1 MSTKKFTFAP
11 ETTPLAGYTIK
22 RGIQR
27 GGFGEVYYAHSDG
40 GKEVALKLLHSHA
53 EVELRG
59 TELCLNLKHPNLI
72 SIHDIKRDDDG
83 DVWIVMEYVSGATL
97 DGVLT
102 EEFPDGMPTTEVRNW
117 LAGLAAGVDY
127 LHDRGIVHRDLKPQN
142 LHREAGQVKIGDV
155 GLSKIIT
162 PSQRGAQTESI
173 GTIYYMA
180 PEISRG
186 EYGPEIDV
194 YSSAAI
200 VYELLTGHVPFDGET
215 TAEILNR
222 HLTDQPDL
230 QPLPPALRPVLAH
243 ALAKDPAERTA
254 NLGTLLSEFDA
265 ALAGKPPVSP
275 PPPPE
280 VVADP
285 PNPNDSLVPPAAG
298 PPATADA
305 VQHIVKDLGFSEE
318 ESLACRAVYEEHFGV
333 TSAGT
338 GGATVAATDSLTS
351 HTRPGRPPQ
360 PTSYDVNPL
369 GPLSPRSIP
378 LSRRGLETTAAM
390 TAAILF
396 SGLLAGGGWW
406 IGMFDEG
413 TRATPLAAVAYG
425 LTTLVASW
433 AVLIGTKAWE
443 GTGTESLHLRRLSL
457 LLLGGGVGAAGWWLH
472 RVLLIDLPPLT
483 ETQNSGLVDSVGAF
497 ELVHNSQPTLTGYV
511 IFFSLL
517 FGTRRWWWHTDSFR
531 PKRLRVASLLLTLTV
546 SGLLGLVL
554 RFPLQPAIA
563 WGVGIAVVVQLAAP
577 WVAPEQRASRI
588 AVDNPPSPETV
599 DSPLN
604 PQGATD
610 G

>member
-1 MSTKKFTFAP
+1 MSTKKFTFPP
-11 ETTPLAGYTIK
+11 ESTPLAGYTIK

-53 EVELRG
+53 EIELRG

-72 SIHDIKRDDDG
+72 SIFDIKRDDDG
-83 DVWIVMEYVSGATL
+83 DVWVVMEYVSGATL
-97 DGVLT
+97 DRVLAD
-102 EEFPDGMPTTEVRNW
+102 EFPDGMPTTVVRDW
-117 LAGLAAGVDY
+117 LVGLAAGVDY

-142 LHREAGQVKIGDV
+142 LHREAGQVKVGDV

-200 VYELLTGHVPFDGET
+200 VYELLTGRVPFDGET

-230 QPLPPALRPVLAH
+230 QPLPPPLRPVLAH
-243 ALAKDPAERTA
+243 ALAKDPADRTGS
-254 NLGTLLSEFDA
+254 LGALLSEFDA
-265 ALAGKPPVSP
+265 ALAGEPVSTPPQP
-275 PPPPE
+275 PPQPPPQQPIDGS
-280 VVADP
+280 DP
-285 PNPNDSLVPPAAG
+285 ANPASTDEPN
-298 PPATADA
+298 
-305 VQHIVKDLGFSEE
+305 K
-318 ESLACRAVYEEHFGV
+318 V
-333 TSAGT
+333 TPISVSPV
-338 GGATVAATDSLTS
+338 GATS

-360 PTSYDVNPL
+360 PTSYNANPL

-378 LSRRGLETTAAM
+378 LSRRGLEATAAM

-433 AVLIGTKAWE
+433 ALLIGTKAWE
-443 GTGTESLHLRRLSL
+443 GTGAESLHLRRLSL

-483 ETQNSGLVDSVGAF
+483 ENQNSGLVDSIGSL

-511 IFFSLL
+511 IFFALL
-517 FGTRRWWWHTDSFR
+517 FGVRRWWWHTDSFR
-531 PKRLRVASLLLTLTV
+531 PKRLRVASLLLTLIL

-554 RFPLQPAIA
+554 RFPLSAAIA

-577 WVAPEQRASRI
+577 WVAPEHRDAR
-588 AVDNPPSPETV
+588 
-599 DSPLN
+599 LN
-604 PQGATD
+604 QQGATD
-610 G
+610 E

>member
-1 MSTKKFTFAP
+1 MSTKKFTFPP
-11 ETTPLAGYTIK
+11 ESTPLAGYTIK

-53 EVELRG
+53 EIELRG

-72 SIHDIKRDDDG
+72 SIFDIKRDDDG

-97 DGVLT
+97 DRVLAD
-102 EEFPDGMPTTEVRNW
+102 EFPDGMPTTEVRDW

-142 LHREAGQVKIGDV
+142 LHREAGQVKVGDV

-200 VYELLTGHVPFDGET
+200 VYELLTGRVPFDGET

-230 QPLPPALRPVLAH
+230 QPLPPPLRPVLAH
-243 ALAKDPAERTA
+243 GLAKDPADRTGS
-254 NLGTLLSEFDA
+254 LGALLGEFDA
-265 ALAGKPPVSP
+265 ALAGESVPTPPQ
-275 PPPPE
+275 PPPE
-280 VVADP
+280 QPIDG
-285 PNPNDSLVPPAAG
+285 SGPAN
-298 PPATADA
+298 
-305 VQHIVKDLGFSEE
+305 
-318 ESLACRAVYEEHFGV
+318 
-333 TSAGT
+333 SAGT
-338 GGATVAATDSLTS
+338 AEPNKVSPARLTT
-351 HTRPGRPPQ
+351 HARPGRPPQ
-360 PTSYDVNPL
+360 PTSYDANPL

-378 LSRRGLETTAAM
+378 LSRRGLEATAAM

-406 IGMFDEG
+406 IGMFDES

-443 GTGTESLHLRRLSL
+443 GTGAESLHLRRLSL
-457 LLLGGGVGAAGWWLH
+457 LLLGGGVGATGWWLH

-483 ETQNSGLVDSVGAF
+483 ENQNSGLVDSIGTL

-511 IFFSLL
+511 IFFALL
-517 FGTRRWWWHTDSFR
+517 FGMRRWWWHTDSFR
-531 PKRLRVASLLLTLTV
+531 PKRLRVASLLLTLTL

-554 RFPLQPAIA
+554 RFPLSAAIA

-577 WVAPEQRASRI
+577 WVAPEHRDAR
-588 AVDNPPSPETV
+588 
-599 DSPLN
+599 LN
-604 PQGATD
+604 QQGATD

>member
-1 MSTKKFTFAP
+1 MSTKKFTFPP
-11 ETTPLAGYTIK
+11 ESTPLAGYTIK

-53 EVELRG
+53 EIELRG

-72 SIHDIKRDDDG
+72 SIFDIKRDDDG
-83 DVWIVMEYVSGATL
+83 DVWVVMEYVSGATL
-97 DGVLT
+97 DRVLAD
-102 EEFPDGMPTTEVRNW
+102 EFPDGMPTTVVRDW
-117 LAGLAAGVDY
+117 LVGLAAGVDY

-142 LHREAGQVKIGDV
+142 LHREAGQVKVGDV

-200 VYELLTGHVPFDGET
+200 VYELLTGRVPFDGET

-230 QPLPPALRPVLAH
+230 QPLPPPLRPVLAH
-243 ALAKDPAERTA
+243 ALAKDPADRTGS
-254 NLGTLLSEFDA
+254 LGALLSEFDA
-265 ALAGKPPVSP
+265 ALAGEPVSTPPQP
-275 PPPPE
+275 PPQQPIDGS
-280 VVADP
+280 DP
-285 PNPNDSLVPPAAG
+285 ANPASTDEPN
-298 PPATADA
+298 
-305 VQHIVKDLGFSEE
+305 K
-318 ESLACRAVYEEHFGV
+318 V
-333 TSAGT
+333 TPISVSPV
-338 GGATVAATDSLTS
+338 GATS

-360 PTSYDVNPL
+360 PTSYNANPL

-378 LSRRGLETTAAM
+378 LSRRGLEATAAM

-433 AVLIGTKAWE
+433 ALLIGTKAWE
-443 GTGTESLHLRRLSL
+443 GTGAESLHLRRLSL

-483 ETQNSGLVDSVGAF
+483 ENQNSGLVDSIGSL

-511 IFFSLL
+511 IFFALL
-517 FGTRRWWWHTDSFR
+517 FGVRRWWWHTDSFR
-531 PKRLRVASLLLTLTV
+531 PKRLRVASLLLTLIL

-554 RFPLQPAIA
+554 RFPLSAAIA

-577 WVAPEQRASRI
+577 WVAPEHRDAR
-588 AVDNPPSPETV
+588 
-599 DSPLN
+599 LN
-604 PQGATD
+604 QQGATD
-610 G
+610 E

>member
-97 DGVLT
+97 DGVLA
-102 EEFPDGMPTTEVRNW
+102 EEFPNGMPTTEVRNW
-117 LAGLAAGVDY
+117 LKGLAAGVDY

-254 NLGTLLSEFDA
+254 NLGTLLGEFDA
-265 ALAGKPPVSP
+265 ALAGNPVSP
-275 PPPPE
+275 SPPPE

-285 PNPNDSLVPPAAG
+285 PSLGNNLAQPVTAKVISAETAG
-298 PPATADA
+298 AVSATP
-305 VQHIVKDLGFSEE
+305 
-318 ESLACRAVYEEHFGV
+318 
-333 TSAGT
+333 T
-338 GGATVAATDSLTS
+338 GLTS

-443 GTGTESLHLRRLSL
+443 GTGPESLHLRRLSL
-457 LLLGGGVGAAGWWLH
+457 LLLGGGVGAASWWLH

-483 ETQNSGLVDSVGAF
+483 ETQNSGLVDSVGTF

-517 FGTRRWWWHTDSFR
+517 FGVRRWWWHTDSFR
-531 PKRLRVASLLLTLTV
+531 PKRLRVASLLLTLII

-554 RFPLQPAIA
+554 RFPLEPAIA
-563 WGVGIAVVVQLAAP
+563 WGVGIAAVVQLAAP
-577 WVAPEQRASRI
+577 WVASEQRAARVV
-588 AVDNPPSPETV
+588 ADKLPSPETV
-599 DSPLN
+599 DAPLN
-604 PQGATD
+604 QQGAED
-610 G
+610 E

>member
-254 NLGTLLSEFDA
+254 NVGTLLREFDA
-265 ALAGKPPVSP
+265 ALAGKPTVAP

-285 PNPNDSLVPPAAG
+285 PTPDNSPVPPAA
-298 PPATADA
+298 D
-305 VQHIVKDLGFSEE
+305 E
-318 ESLACRAVYEEHFGV
+318 V

-338 GGATVAATDSLTS
+338 GGATVAVENSSTS
-351 HTRPGRPPQ
+351 RTRPGRPPQ

-413 TRATPLAAVAYG
+413 TRTTPLAAVAYG

-546 SGLLGLVL
+546 SGLLALVL
-554 RFPLQPAIA
+554 RFPLEPAIA

-599 DSPLN
+599 DSPPN